1 MIPITFSF
9 TNILILQVQK
19 EIKNTA
25 KKKINKLQQEV
36 ENQELKKENLE
47 KQNKI
52 IEQNIAINSL
62 NNQIALLKSSQVSAM
77 QFQKIA
83 EIALIKTN
91 IQQTKV
97 WNGPISDLEAG
108 WGIKANYYD
117 DNLLVINTYDIDAK
131 FGIDFNNIKIKKISN
146 QKIQVS
152 GITPTYIG
160 SSKNIKDSQVKEIR
174 RYDYDSNGNIKKINV
189 KNDSISIKEADSI
202 ENELDKEYQ
211 KSLQSMEN
219 WEYLNDAIVT
229 LGQNFVKLIFA
240 PVYDEIVFTDEED
253 AEALTLKEYIE
264 TEIKNGEAEALNLKK
279 SLIEVTEKQG
289 QD

>member
-1 MIPITFSF
+1 
-9 TNILILQVQK
+9 
-19 EIKNTA
+19 
-25 KKKINKLQQEV
+25 
-36 ENQELKKENLE
+36 
-47 KQNKI
+47 
-52 IEQNIAINSL
+52 
-62 NNQIALLKSSQVSAM
+62 M

-108 WGIKANYYD
+108 WGIKADYYD

-229 LGQNFVKLIFA
+229 FGQNFVKLIFA